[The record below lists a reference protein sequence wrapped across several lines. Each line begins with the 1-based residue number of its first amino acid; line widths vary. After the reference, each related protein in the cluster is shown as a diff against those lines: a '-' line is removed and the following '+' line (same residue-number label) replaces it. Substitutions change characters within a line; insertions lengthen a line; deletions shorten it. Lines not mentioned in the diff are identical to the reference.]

1 MLKWA
6 AEHNVRLHFIDPEK
20 PMQNGQ
26 VESFN
31 GRVRDELLNPNCYPD
46 LSTARAAA
54 AEWLI
59 DYNDLRPHS
68 ALGYLSPAE
77 FIKSI
82 TNQPTQQLS
91 AA

>member
-6 AEHNVRLHFIDPEK
+6 AEHNVRLHYIDPGK
-20 PMQNGQ
+20 PTQNGH

-46 LSTARAAA
+46 LITARAAA
-54 AEWLI
+54 QDWLI

-68 ALGYLSPAE
+68 ALGYLTPAE
-77 FIKSI
+77 FIKSLS
-82 TNQPTQQLS
+82 NLPTQQLS

>member
-1 MLKWA
+1 
-6 AEHNVRLHFIDPEK
+6 
-20 PMQNGQ
+20 MQNGQ

-46 LSTARAAA
+46 LFTARAAA

-68 ALGYLSPAE
+68 ALGYLTPAE
-77 FIKSI
+77 FIKSFS
-82 TNQPTQQLS
+82 NQRTQHLS